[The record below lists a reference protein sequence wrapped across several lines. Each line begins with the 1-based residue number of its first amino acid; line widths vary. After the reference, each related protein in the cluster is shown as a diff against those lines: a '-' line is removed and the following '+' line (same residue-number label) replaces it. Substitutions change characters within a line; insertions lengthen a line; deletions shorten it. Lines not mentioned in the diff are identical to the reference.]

1 MDFVRDVPVV
11 SLCDEL
17 STTGGY
23 STYFADVFYS
33 RPSIDDI
40 KSNVEWSGAPYSADG
55 EAFDTGQE
63 RGGLH

>member
-1 MDFVRDVPVV
+1 MEFVRDVPVV

-33 RPSIDDI
+33 RPPIDNI
-40 KSNVEWSGAPYSADG
+40 KS
-55 EAFDTGQE
+55 
-63 RGGLH
+63 GLGHCRPTLQR